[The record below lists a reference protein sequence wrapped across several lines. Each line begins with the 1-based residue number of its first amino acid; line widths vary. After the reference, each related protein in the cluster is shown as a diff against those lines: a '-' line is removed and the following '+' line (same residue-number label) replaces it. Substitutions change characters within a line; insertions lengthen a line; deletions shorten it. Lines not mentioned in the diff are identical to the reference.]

1 MIWIKILLP
10 DTTQGLLAYQQ
21 RFPFFFV
28 EQFESQKQSLS
39 QPRDKAL
46 NFRGELVIL
55 SLSLA
60 KLLTKHTLIHN
71 PCHLAMLG
79 TKLFPTG
86 RRAVY
91 SFLYPLMQ
99 LKFGKLKLS

>member
-1 MIWIKILLP
+1 MDKNPIARYETWAF
-10 DTTQGLLAYQQ
+10 GLSTKVS
-21 RFPFFFV
+21 FFFFV

-71 PCHLAMLG
+71 PCHLTMLG
-79 TKLFPTG
+79 TKFFPTG
-86 RRAVY
+86 RRAVH
-91 SFLYPLMQ
+91 SFLSPLMQ